1 MRIMGVTLVGVT
13 AIAGGGNHTMA
24 LKSDGSVVAFGY
36 NQQGQC
42 NISETLGFCTA
53 IAAGGSHSIAIQ
65 IDCNHDGVADVI
77 QSIANPDLD
86 QNHNYQLDSCEIA
99 TGMQEDCN
107 HNGVLDLVEQGLNAP
122 VALASQKL
130 SPIGYGQD
138 ASGNTYSKTWTI
150 ATPANAISDPVL
162 EIKAFGDF
170 SLTMEYITV
179 FMNNRFIG
187 NYFKYP
193 AKDCSEV
200 SQTLTIPLEIFN
212 SIIAGSEGSTADLV
226 IDFMPSIAV
235 DAQACNN
242 GSWIKGSL
250 SYTSAVGADCNA
262 NGLLDECEMRDY
274 PATDS
279 NGNQMIDECENGGS
293 VGACP
298 GDLDSS
304 RSLDSGDVAIVLLN
318 YGIIAMPGD
327 PMDVDN
333 SGIIDS
339 GDISM
344 ILLNSGPC

>member
-1 MRIMGVTLVGVT
+1 MGGIVGL
-13 AIAGGGNHTMA
+13 TMA
-24 LKSDGSVVAFGY
+24 IKSDGSVVASGY
-36 NQQGQC
+36 NVYGQC

-53 IAAGGSHSIAIQ
+53 IAGGYYHSIAIQ
-65 IDCNHDGVADVI
+65 IDCNHDGVADAI
-77 QSIANPDLD
+77 QSIANPDRD

-99 TGMQEDCN
+99 TGVQEDCN
-107 HNGVLDLVEQGLNAP
+107 LNGVIDSVEQGLNTP
-122 VALASQKL
+122 VALASQQL

-138 ASGNTYSKTWTI
+138 ASDNTYSKTWTI
-150 ATPANAISDPVL
+150 STPANAISDPVL

-193 AKDCSEV
+193 AKDCSEI
-200 SQTLTIPLEIFN
+200 SHTMTIPLEIFN
-212 SIIAGSEGSTADLV
+212 SIIAGSDGSTADLV

-235 DAQACNN
+235 DAHACNN

-279 NGNQMIDECENGGS
+279 NGNQTVDECENGGS

-318 YGIIAMPGD
+318 YGITAMPGD
-327 PMDVDN
+327 PLDVDK